1 MGSLWTAGLLFSINR
16 EAGSGGGGGD
26 GCVGGVG
33 GDDCECT
40 SVYMCL

>member
-16 EAGSGGGGGD
+16 EAGSGGGGD